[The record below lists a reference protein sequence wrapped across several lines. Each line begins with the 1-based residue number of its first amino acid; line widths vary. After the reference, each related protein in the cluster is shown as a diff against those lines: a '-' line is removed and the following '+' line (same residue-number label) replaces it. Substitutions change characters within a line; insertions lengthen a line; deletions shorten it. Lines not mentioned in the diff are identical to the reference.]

1 MYVQGFVV
9 PVPAGNKDAYRDVA
23 NQFWPILKDLGAIEH
38 VEVWEADV
46 PTGKQTD
53 FRRAVDLKDGE
64 KVVFS
69 WVNWPDKA
77 TADASQEKMMEDPRM
92 KAMDMANMPFDGQRM
107 IYGGFE
113 PLVHNGGKQ

>member
-9 PVPAGNKDAYRDVA
+9 QVAEGKKDAYRDMA
-23 NQFWPILKDLGAIEH
+23 NKFWPIVKDLGAVEH

-46 PTGKQTD
+46 PDGQQTD
-53 FRRAVDLKDGE
+53 FRRAVNLEAGE

-69 WVNWPDKA
+69 WITWPDKE
-77 TADASQEKMMEDPRM
+77 TADASRDKMMADPRM
-92 KAMDMANMPFDGQRM
+92 QEMDMENLPFDAKRM

-113 PLVHNGGKQ
+113 PLVKNVR